1 MLWPYCRMCSRRTL
15 LVFGVRVNEKIK
27 SNINS
32 VRMGKNAASHGG
44 RQDKRREGMK
54 GIIEWL
60 RLVTILKI

>member
-1 MLWPYCRMCSRRTL
+1 M
-15 LVFGVRVNEKIK
+15 FGVRVNEKIK